1 METKR
6 LDVTMGQMEGTVTAL
21 FARLDTIDRDGD
33 VVVASAFTSGQ
44 EVALVWGHRWEDPI
58 GKGLIQVLG
67 DEVRLEGRFF
77 LETARG
83 REAYATVKAMGTLQ
97 EWSWGFRA
105 TAVRYEPRVGRRVR
119 VITGAEVFE
128 VSPVLVGAG
137 RGTGTLALK
146 SDKQSDPPMTDPAL
160 WREWMR
166 FRQAAWRVQI

>member
-6 LDVTMGQMEGTVTAL
+6 LDVTLTQAEGTVTAL
-21 FARLDTIDRDGD
+21 FARVGVVDKDGD
-33 VVVASAFTSGQ
+33 VVAASAFTPGQ
-44 EVALVWGHRWEDPI
+44 EVALTWNHEWGDPV
-58 GKGLIQVLG
+58 GKGLIRLAG

-105 TAVRYEPRVGRRVR
+105 TSAHYEQRDGRRVR
-119 VITGAEVFE
+119 VITGTELYE

-137 RGTGTLALK
+137 RGTGTVALK
-146 SDKQSDPPMTDPAL
+146 GEDGGRGRGEAV

-166 FRQAAWRVQI
+166 FMGSVFRRA